1 MKIKKEYVILVT
13 VILALSLYLILRNP
27 DRTLYQLPKVPDIS
41 KTNISKIEISKPDTT
56 IVLKKKDDTWQ
67 IAPEGCPANT
77 EKVKSM
83 LEIIRKLTV
92 TALVS
97 ESKNYIPY
105 NLDDNKKITV
115 RAWTGDTVAREF
127 EMGKAATSYQ
137 HTFVKLAGDDRI
149 YHARGNFR
157 GKFDQTVDKL
167 RDQTVLSFDPKEIQE
182 IQITKGGQVIGF
194 AQTQAPVEVTAGE
207 EGEGQRPASQ
217 KTEGV
222 WKTSDG
228 KQGDETQVNRLL
240 STLSNLRCE
249 QYIDGLKKEDFANP
263 IFRIQLKGVKEYTLS
278 IFKKTDKDAKT
289 YPAVSSENDHPFLLP
304 EWQANTLIGNPADL
318 LKKPDKPQQ
327 SE

>member
-41 KTNISKIEISKPDTT
+41 KTDISKIEISKPDTT

-67 IAPEGCPANT
+67 IAPEGYPANT

-105 NLDDNKKITV
+105 NLDDHKKITV

-167 RDQTVLSFDPKEIQE
+167 RDQTVLSLNPKEIQE

-194 AQTQAPVEVTAGE
+194 ALTQVPVEVTAGE

-249 QYIDGLKKEDFANP
+249 QYIDGRKKEDFANP
-263 IFRIQLKGVKEYTLS
+263 IFSIQLKGLQEYTLS
-278 IFKKTDKDAKT
+278 IFKKTDQDAKKF
-289 YPAVSSENDHPFLLP
+289 PAVSSENDYPFLLP
-304 EWQANTLIGNPADL
+304 EWQANNLMKNPADL
-318 LKKPDKPQQ
+318 LKKPDKP
-327 SE
+327 